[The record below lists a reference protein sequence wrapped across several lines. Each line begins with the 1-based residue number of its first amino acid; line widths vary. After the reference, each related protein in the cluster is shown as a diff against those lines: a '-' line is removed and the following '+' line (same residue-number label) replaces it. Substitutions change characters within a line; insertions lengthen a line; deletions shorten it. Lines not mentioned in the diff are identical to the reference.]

1 MSKCVRERER
11 EGGRERA
18 YANMQFVSEQ
28 LYYIIIDFNLD
39 LDRLL
44 SWVHFL
50 VGKHGV
56 VSMHNH
62 QSCVVWSVLI
72 MSAPYFLSD
81 LDTAA
86 PFSTLTPRQLVLRMY
101 MFIIYVLLS
110 RLSSAVEFAWLA
122 HD

>member
-1 MSKCVRERER
+1 
-11 EGGRERA
+11 
-18 YANMQFVSEQ
+18 MQFVSEQ

-81 LDTAA
+81 LDTVA
-86 PFSTLTPRQLVLRMY
+86 PFGTLTPRQLVLRMY